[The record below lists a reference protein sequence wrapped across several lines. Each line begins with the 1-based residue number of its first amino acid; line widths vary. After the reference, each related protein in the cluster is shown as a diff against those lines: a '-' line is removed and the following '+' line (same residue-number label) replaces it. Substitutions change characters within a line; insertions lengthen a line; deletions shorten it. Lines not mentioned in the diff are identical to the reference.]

1 MSKQSNSK
9 PNKGKSKTSFSRE
22 KRYANSE
29 IDIELNEARENTY
42 AMKRGQERI
51 ANIKHYGGDKNVEEK
66 LSKLEAKL
74 NTHME
79 ESISMTDLDVNNTN
93 DKNKNND
100 HIDNLTLYI
109 YPQLNLQ
116 FQNVPLT
123 YNIDNLL
130 REFKQYGEI
139 NYIKTTVVSDFCVA
153 TIVPICWNEESDEI
167 VLLQHKLFN
176 SASANGRVP
185 WQNGIYITIDAEQSI
200 SEWGTKIIV

>member
-1 MSKQSNSK
+1 MSKQSNGK
-9 PNKGKSKTSFSRE
+9 PVKSKTSFSRE

-29 IDIELNEARENTY
+29 MDIKLNDARENTY

-51 ANIKHYGGDKNVEEK
+51 ANIKQYSGDKNVDEV
-66 LSKLEAKL
+66 LRKLEAKFNIHVEEPKLDNSDL
-74 NTHME
+74 NVD
-79 ESISMTDLDVNNTN
+79 SVA
-93 DKNKNND
+93 NKNEP
-100 HIDNLTLYI
+100 IDNLTLYI

-116 FQNVPLT
+116 FHNVPLT

-176 SASANGRVP
+176 SANGRVP
-185 WQNGIYITIDAEQSI
+185 WQNGIYITIDENQIQST
-200 SEWGTKIIV
+200 WGNKIIV

>member
-9 PNKGKSKTSFSRE
+9 PNNGKSKTSFSRE

-29 IDIELNEARENTY
+29 MDIKLNDAHENTY

-51 ANIKHYGGDKNVEEK
+51 ANIEQYGDVKNVDK
-66 LSKLEAKL
+66 VLRKLEAKL
-74 NTHME
+74 NIHVE
-79 ESISMTDLDVNNTN
+79 KPELDNSYLDVNNT
-93 DKNKNND
+93 NKNND

-116 FQNVPLT
+116 FHNVPLT
-123 YNIDNLL
+123 YNMDNLL

-139 NYIKTTVVSDFCVA
+139 NYIKTTVASDFCVA

-176 SASANGRVP
+176 SASVNGRVP
-185 WQNGIYITIDAEQSI
+185 WQNGIYITIDENQIQST
-200 SEWGTKIIV
+200 WGTKIIV

>member
-9 PNKGKSKTSFSRE
+9 PIKGKSKTSFSRE

-29 IDIELNEARENTY
+29 MDIKLNDARENTY

-51 ANIKHYGGDKNVEEK
+51 ANIKQYSGDKNVDEV
-66 LSKLEAKL
+66 LRKLEAKL
-74 NTHME
+74 NIHVE
-79 ESISMTDLDVNNTN
+79 EPELDNSDLDV
-93 DKNKNND
+93 DSVVNKNEP
-100 HIDNLTLYI
+100 IDNLTLYI

-116 FQNVPLT
+116 FHNIPLT

-176 SASANGRVP
+176 SANGRVP
-185 WQNGIYITIDAEQSI
+185 WQNGIYITIDENQIQST
-200 SEWGTKIIV
+200 WGNKIIV